1 MNEQSEQA
9 ELESKMNELLILTP
23 EQHQHAKNQ
32 AMDIL
37 KKSTQG
43 KPVRA
48 DYNSIN
54 ESEFGEWFTPVAGLF
69 ILFVFA
75 SAGIFSFLR
84 VYESGY
90 VYFLGKFAEQ
100 NGVVTAIDLTKFTG
114 GINNPEQAALAG
126 VLGFVL
132 AEFMIIVSVVASH
145 TIAKGKRGLQVAL
158 VIPVLIGGLIALFG
172 NIVIEQPHDIFSWGV
187 TIAPPVVAI
196 IFSHILS
203 TLFLYSLVAR
213 TKNGAD
219 FKQALFAWTLAHNK
233 PESHPDFQKQFI
245 AYLKIEIVNA
255 NLLGS
260 GSKHRKSI
268 LDSLTYTDWRSV
280 VKRELMQTS
289 DDFSD
294 VELSNNMMIGA
305 SGGQRL
311 TSGQVLISAPPKA
324 EKYGI
329 HGNGGIS
336 ADGNG
341 GNSGNIGGSN
351 GGISAHGI
359 GGIGGIH
366 GNYGIGGSN
375 SNSGNVGSGKMSSQ
389 KRAVVAFF
397 QSNPNRLNETC
408 VSLEA
413 VIGVSK
419 TTINVVQNA
428 IRNGEIT
435 I

>member
-1 MNEQSEQA
+1 MNEQNEHA
-9 ELESKMNELLILTP
+9 ELESKMNGLLVLNP

-54 ESEFGEWFTPVAGLF
+54 ESEYPQWFTPVAGLF

-100 NGVVTAIDLTKFTG
+100 NGVTTAIDLTKFTG
-114 GINNPEQAALAG
+114 GINNPQQAALAG
-126 VLGFVL
+126 VLGFIL
-132 AEFMIIVSVVASH
+132 AEFMIIVSVVTSH

-187 TIAPPVVAI
+187 TISPPVVAI

-213 TKNGAD
+213 TKNSAD
-219 FKQALFAWTLAHNK
+219 FKQALDVWTMAHNK
-233 PESHPDFQKQFI
+233 PESHPDFQKHFI
-245 AYLKIEIVNA
+245 AYLKTEIVNA
-255 NLLGS
+255 NVLGN
-260 GSKHRKSI
+260 GGKARKSI
-268 LDSLTYTDWRSV
+268 LDSLSYTDWRSV
-280 VKRELMQTS
+280 IKRELVQTS
-289 DDFSD
+289 DNFAD
-294 VELSNNMMIGA
+294 VELSNAMMLSA
-305 SGGQRL
+305 SGGGQRL
-311 TSGQVLISAPPKA
+311 TSGQVLISVPPKV

-329 HGNGGIS
+329 GGIS
-336 ADGNG
+336 AD
-341 GNSGNIGGSN
+341 
-351 GGISAHGI
+351 GI

-375 SNSGNVGSGKMSSQ
+375 NNSGNVGSGKMSVQ

-397 QSNPNRLNETC
+397 KSNPNRIDETC

-428 IRNGEIT
+428 IRSGEIT